1 MEHLLA
7 STRPTKWISLSLKW
21 CVWKGGIYL
30 ILTWKPI
37 FRCLIVCKKMAQV
50 LLRTGFPT
58 HTIHY
63 SQAQSC
69 KALPRVQTSSQLGNL
84 LSWRTECYI
93 GCWWHSEECLYCH
106 NLLLCDGIIKG
117 LKDGIL
123 RGGNLM
129 KFGYMIYCDV
139 ISWFH
144 MLNFGAAGCAE
155 VVTGH
160 FYRHQQRQNWKIA
173 AM

>member
-1 MEHLLA
+1 MFDGFFAHNHCRGKDTNAPVHHRGPRWNCFESLLA
-7 STRPTKWISLSLKW
+7 STRPTKWISLSLSKMV
-21 CVWKGGIYL
+21 CVEGRNL
-30 ILTWKPI
+30 PNTWKPI
-37 FRCLIVCKKMAQV
+37 FGCLIVCKKMAQV

-69 KALPRVQTSSQLGNL
+69 KALPRVQTSSQLGDS

-106 NLLLCDGIIKG
+106 NLLLGDGIIKG
-117 LKDGIL
+117 LKIGIL

-129 KFGYMIYCDV
+129 KFGYMI
-139 ISWFH
+139 
-144 MLNFGAAGCAE
+144 
-155 VVTGH
+155 
-160 FYRHQQRQNWKIA
+160 
-173 AM
+173 

>member
-1 MEHLLA
+1 MGFLLTTIVEVK
-7 STRPTKWISLSLKW
+7 TRMHRCTIVALDGTALRIFWRPQGQQSGSLSLSLSKMV
-21 CVWKGGIYL
+21 CVEGRNL
-30 ILTWKPI
+30 PNTWKPI

-69 KALPRVQTSSQLGNL
+69 KALPRVQTSSQLGDS

-129 KFGYMIYCDV
+129 KFGYMI
-139 ISWFH
+139 
-144 MLNFGAAGCAE
+144 
-155 VVTGH
+155 
-160 FYRHQQRQNWKIA
+160 
-173 AM
+173 

>member
-1 MEHLLA
+1 MGFLLTTIVEVK
-7 STRPTKWISLSLKW
+7 TRMHRCTIVALDGTSFGVHKANKVDLSLSLKW

-129 KFGYMIYCDV
+129 KFGYMI
-139 ISWFH
+139 
-144 MLNFGAAGCAE
+144 
-155 VVTGH
+155 
-160 FYRHQQRQNWKIA
+160 
-173 AM
+173 